1 MASASAG
8 GTGLMRV
15 FSVLPTVMNILKTS
29 LFMVGRTFLWLG
41 RALLMNP
48 IGLAITAIGVAA
60 YLIYRNWTPIKTF
73 FIGLWASV
81 KNAFNTG
88 ITFIKNIIKGID
100 ATFASNPIL
109 NLLLPLIGIPR
120 IIISNWSTISSFFS
134 SLWSG
139 MKEGAASAWTSIVTF
154 FSPIGTWFA
163 QKWESAKEATSNAW
177 NSIKAT
183 VTSAWNGLITAI
195 QTNPILLK
203 IIDGWNKIF
212 TYLGSL
218 KDRMMSI
225 GSNVIQGLIEGI
237 KTGFEKL
244 KSIWATVNSYMPDF
258 MKKRMD
264 IHSPSRVMAGLG
276 GHIMGGLRLG
286 LQQGFPELKT
296 KFADVLGIFNP
307 NVSGLIQKINVA
319 PALSKIRNTHA
330 LPSGSNRGDIVIQ
343 GDTITMHIHTQPG
356 QSVQQIAQVVNQM
369 LSQREHQ
376 KLARARNSFMDNE

>member
-1 MASASAG
+1 MVFDLVLILHTDHEITWFSIH
-8 GTGLMRV
+8 TRV
-15 FSVLPTVMNILKTS
+15 IEANISKI
-29 LFMVGRTFLWLG
+29 
-41 RALLMNP
+41 LL
-48 IGLAITAIGVAA
+48 V
-60 YLIYRNWTPIKTF
+60 
-73 FIGLWASV
+73 
-81 KNAFNTG
+81 
-88 ITFIKNIIKGID
+88 KNIIKSID

-109 NLLLPLIGIPR
+109 NLLLPMIGIPR
-120 IIISNWSTISSFFS
+120 TIIANWSSISEFFS
-134 SLWSG
+134 SLWAG
-139 MKEGAASAWTSIVTF
+139 IKEGVLSTWTSIVTF
-154 FSPIGTWFA
+154 FAPIGTWFA

-183 VTSAWNGLITAI
+183 VAGAWNSLVTGI
-195 QTNPILLK
+195 QTNPILLR

-218 KDRMMSI
+218 KDRMMNI
-225 GSNVIQGLIEGI
+225 GSNIIQGLVEGI
-237 KTGFEKL
+237 KSGFEKL
-244 KSIWATVNSYMPDF
+244 KSIWTAINSYMPDF
-258 MKKRMD
+258 MRKRMD

>member
-1 MASASAG
+1 MAFAK
-8 GTGLMRV
+8 
-15 FSVLPTVMNILKTS
+15 VMS
-29 LFMVGRTFLWLG
+29 WF
-41 RALLMNP
+41 
-48 IGLAITAIGVAA
+48 
-60 YLIYRNWTPIKTF
+60 
-73 FIGLWASV
+73 
-81 KNAFNTG
+81 
-88 ITFIKNIIKGID
+88 GID
-100 ATFASNPIL
+100 
-109 NLLLPLIGIPR
+109 LPSKFTGFG
-120 IIISNWSTISSFFS
+120 S
-134 SLWSG
+134 
-139 MKEGAASAWTSIVTF
+139 M
-154 FSPIGTWFA
+154 
-163 QKWESAKEATSNAW
+163 
-177 NSIKAT
+177 
-183 VTSAWNGLITAI
+183 
-195 QTNPILLK
+195 
-203 IIDGWNKIF
+203 IIDG
-212 TYLGSL
+212 
-218 KDRMMSI
+218 
-225 GSNVIQGLIEGI
+225 LIKGI

-244 KSIWATVNSYMPDF
+244 KGLWATINSYLPSF
-258 MKKRMD
+258 MQRSMD

>member
-1 MASASAG
+1 
-8 GTGLMRV
+8 
-15 FSVLPTVMNILKTS
+15 MNILKTS